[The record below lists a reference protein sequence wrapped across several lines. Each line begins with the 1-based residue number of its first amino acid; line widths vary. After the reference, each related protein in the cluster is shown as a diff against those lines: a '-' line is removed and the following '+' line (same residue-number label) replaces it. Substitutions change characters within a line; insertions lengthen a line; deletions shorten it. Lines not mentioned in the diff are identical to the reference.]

1 MPGQHIIRFVALLV
15 AGCVAYCC
23 GAAAQTENGRQG
35 VIPSG
40 PYRIAG
46 TAVNTKGAGPL
57 TRARVS
63 ISDSKNR
70 QNLQSLIT
78 GDDGR
83 FEFHVP
89 AGKYEL
95 FAAKRGYIA
104 ASYNQHDQFSTAIV
118 TGADLDT
125 ENLVLRLA
133 ADAVLTG
140 RVLDE
145 VGDPVRHAQVTVYRE
160 FHAQGVSRVV
170 SFRTSVTDD
179 QGRYEVTPL
188 NEGTYFVSAK
198 ASPWY
203 AVHPQP
209 QVEAGS
215 PRFGGWIATGPGGV
229 YPVDAVQE
237 PLGVETT
244 QFPSHVDPSF
254 DVAYA
259 ITYYGDVTESDE
271 ATPIPV
277 RGGDRLEAD
286 IHLNPVPAMHLLL
299 HVATEGSSVSL
310 PGLEKPAFQ
319 NLETINSEIVG
330 IAPGVFELTGVAAGR
345 YSVVIRDPGGEM
357 KIAESNLSSG
367 ELDLSSAKPTSKIT
381 AKVQIEGTPTI
392 PAPFQVAMRNGNGR
406 PKVSQVDAKGE
417 ANFANVGA
425 GKYDFAAW
433 SETQRYSVVRIATEG
448 GVISGRSLNVSP
460 TVTPG
465 ASLNITLSLLGGSV
479 TVEGYAKRDGKA
491 ASGVMIVLVPKNPS
505 ENRDRF
511 RRDQSDLDGSF
522 GLPNVIPGEYSI
534 VAIDDGWDLDWAE
547 PSVIAAYLPKGQT
560 IEVGAQ
566 ISGTMHLPD
575 TVKVQ
580 GK

>member
-1 MPGQHIIRFVALLV
+1 MPRQHLIRFVALLM
-15 AGCVAYCC
+15 AGWVAYCC
-23 GAAAQTENGRQG
+23 VAAAQIENGQRG

-46 TAVNTKGAGPL
+46 TAVNAKAGGPL
-57 TRARVS
+57 ARARVS

-70 QNLQSLIT
+70 QNLQSLVT

-133 ADAVLTG
+133 PDAVLTG

-145 VGDPVRHAQVTVYRE
+145 FGDPVRHAQVTVYRE

-170 SFRTSVTDD
+170 QFRNGVTDD

-209 QVEAGS
+209 QLESAADS
-215 PRFGGWIATGPGGV
+215 
-229 YPVDAVQE
+229 VQ
-237 PLGVETT
+237 GTIT
-244 QFPSHVDPSF
+244 QFPSHVDPSL

-299 HVATEGSSVSL
+299 HLATRRIVGLV
-310 PGLEKPAFQ
+310 PRLEKPAFQ
-319 NLETINSEIVG
+319 GVEPINAEIVG

-345 YSVVIRDPGGEM
+345 YSVVTNDAAGEM
-357 KIAESNLSSG
+357 KELAESNLSSG
-367 ELDLSSAKPTSKIT
+367 ELDLSSAKSTSKIT

-392 PAPFQVAMRNGNGR
+392 PAPFQVAMRDGNGR

-433 SETQRYSVVRIATEG
+433 SETQRYSVVRIATEA

-465 ASLNITLSLLGGSV
+465 ASLSITLSLLGGSV

-566 ISGTMHLPD
+566 ISGTMHLTD

>member
-1 MPGQHIIRFVALLV
+1 MPNQRLIRFVALLM
-15 AGCVAYCC
+15 AGCVAYCWV
-23 GAAAQTENGRQG
+23 AAAQTETGQRGVG

-46 TAVNTKGAGPL
+46 TAVNAKAGGPL
-57 TRARVS
+57 ARARVS

-70 QNLQSLIT
+70 QNLQSFVT

-125 ENLVLRLA
+125 ENLALRLA
-133 ADAVLTG
+133 PDAVLTG

-145 VGDPVRHAQVTVYRE
+145 FGDPVRHAQVTVYRE

-170 SFRTSVTDD
+170 QFRSGVTDD

-209 QVEAGS
+209 QLESAASS
-215 PRFGGWIATGPGGV
+215 PQVAI
-229 YPVDAVQE
+229 
-237 PLGVETT
+237 T
-244 QFPSHVDPSF
+244 QFPSHVDPLL
-254 DVAYA
+254 DVAYS

-271 ATPIPV
+271 AAPIPV

-299 HVATEGSSVSL
+299 HVGTEGESVSL
-310 PGLEKPAFQ
+310 PRLEKPAFQ
-319 NLETINSEIVG
+319 GVEPINGEIVG

-345 YSVVIRDPGGEM
+345 YSVVTNDADGEM
-357 KIAESNLSSG
+357 KELAESNLSSG
-367 ELDLSSAKPTSKIT
+367 ELDLSSAKSTSKIT

-392 PAPFQVAMRNGNGR
+392 PAPFQVAMRDGKGR
-406 PKVSQVDAKGE
+406 QKVSQVDAKGE

-433 SETQRYSVVRIATEG
+433 SEMQRYSVVRIATEA
-448 GVISGRSLNVSP
+448 GVISGRSLNLS
-460 TVTPG
+460 PG
-465 ASLNITLSLLGGSV
+465 ASLGITLSLLGGSV

-491 ASGVMIVLVPKNPS
+491 ASGVMIVLVPKNPA

-566 ISGTMHLPD
+566 ISGTMHLTD

>member
-1 MPGQHIIRFVALLV
+1 MPGQRLIRFVTLLI
-15 AGCVAYCC
+15 AGCAAYCSV
-23 GAAAQTENGRQG
+23 AAAQIENGQGG

-46 TAVNTKGAGPL
+46 TAVNAKAGGPL
-57 TRARVS
+57 ARARVS

-70 QNLQSLIT
+70 QNLQSLVT

-89 AGKYEL
+89 SGKYEL

-104 ASYNQHDQFSTAIV
+104 ASYNQHEQFSTAIV

-133 ADAVLTG
+133 PDAVLTG

-145 VGDPVRHAQVTVYRE
+145 FGDPVRHAQVTVYRE

-170 SFRTSVTDD
+170 HFSNSGTDD

-209 QVEAGS
+209 QLE
-215 PRFGGWIATGPGGV
+215 IAANSSQV
-229 YPVDAVQE
+229 A
-237 PLGVETT
+237 TT
-244 QFPSHVDPSF
+244 QFPSHVDPSL

-271 ATPIPV
+271 AAPIPV

-345 YSVVIRDPGGEM
+345 YSVVIRDAGGEM

-367 ELDLSSAKPTSKIT
+367 ELDLSSAKATSKIT
-381 AKVQIEGTPTI
+381 AKVQIKGTPTI
-392 PAPFQVAMRNGNGR
+392 PATFQVAMRDANGR
-406 PKVSQVDAKGE
+406 PKVSEVDAKGE
-417 ANFANVGA
+417 ANFTSVGA

-433 SETQRYSVVRIATEG
+433 SETQRYSVVRIATEA
-448 GVISGRSLNVSP
+448 GVLSGRSLNVTPNVS
-460 TVTPG
+460 PG
-465 ASLNITLSLLGGSV
+465 ASLSITLSLVGGSV
-479 TVEGYAKRDGKA
+479 TVEGYAKRGGKA
-491 ASGVMIVLVPKNPS
+491 ASGVMIVLVPKNPA

-522 GLPNVIPGEYSI
+522 SLPNVIPGEYSI

-547 PSVIAAYLPKGQT
+547 PPVIAAYLPKGQT

-566 ISGTMHLPD
+566 ISGTMHLTD

-580 GK
+580 GR

>member
-1 MPGQHIIRFVALLV
+1 MPSQRLIRFVALV
-15 AGCVAYCC
+15 MAGCVAYCC
-23 GAAAQTENGRQG
+23 VAAAQTENGQRG

-46 TAVNTKGAGPL
+46 TAVNAKAGGPL
-57 TRARVS
+57 ARARVS

-133 ADAVLTG
+133 PDAVLTG

-145 VGDPVRHAQVTVYRE
+145 FGDPVRHAQVTVYRE

-170 SFRTSVTDD
+170 QFRNGVTDD

-209 QVEAGS
+209 QLESAANSAQVA
-215 PRFGGWIATGPGGV
+215 
-229 YPVDAVQE
+229 
-237 PLGVETT
+237 TT
-244 QFPSHVDPSF
+244 QFPSHVDPSL
-254 DVAYA
+254 DVAYT

-271 ATPIPV
+271 AAPIPV

-310 PGLEKPAFQ
+310 PRLEKPAFQ
-319 NLETINSEIVG
+319 GVEQINSEIVG

-345 YSVVIRDPGGEM
+345 YSVVTNDAGGEM
-357 KIAESNLSSG
+357 KELAESNLSSG
-367 ELDLSSAKPTSKIT
+367 ELDLSSAKSTSKIT

-392 PAPFQVAMRNGNGR
+392 PAPFQVAMRDGKGR

-433 SETQRYSVVRIATEG
+433 SETQRYSVVRIATEA

-460 TVTPG
+460 G
-465 ASLNITLSLLGGSV
+465 ASLSITLSLLGGSV
-479 TVEGYAKRDGKA
+479 NVEGYAKRDGKA
-491 ASGVMIVLVPKNPS
+491 ASGVMIVLVPKNPA

-566 ISGTMHLPD
+566 ISGTMHLTD